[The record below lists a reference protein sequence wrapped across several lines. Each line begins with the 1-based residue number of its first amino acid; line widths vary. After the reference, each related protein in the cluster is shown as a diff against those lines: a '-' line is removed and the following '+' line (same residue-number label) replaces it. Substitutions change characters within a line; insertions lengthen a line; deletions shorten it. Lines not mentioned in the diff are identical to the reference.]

1 MKKRTENKRQ
11 NQFRKT
17 SKHYRVY
24 EGWKKKDSSGK
35 KNDIVYNA
43 IKFFYFET
51 PNDNASSLIYV
62 TKAAITDIE
71 GRWKIIYFC
80 NFFSFFFLSFVRC
93 RGLVSFSAPP
103 LFVSRNI
110 YSVRSGAQTHF
121 RMLKRLCY
129 ALKKSFGDEGEC
141 KCWLFIA
148 KILFIW
154 L

>member
-1 MKKRTENKRQ
+1 MKKEPKIKD
-11 NQFRKT
+11 KT
-17 SKHYRVY
+17 NFGKPANII
-24 EGWKKKDSSGK
+24 EFMKGGKKKDSSGK
-35 KNDIVYNA
+35 KRDIVYNA

-80 NFFSFFFLSFVRC
+80 NFFPFFLLSFVHC

-129 ALKKSFGDEGEC
+129 ALKKSLGDEREC

-148 KILFIW
+148 KILFIS